1 MTHKYSSVGEF
12 DVTLTIEDDDGA
24 TYVANL
30 TITIEEQQVEPV
42 LDDTGLVLVVCS
54 LVVVIGLALVA
65 ATEPGK
71 YSIGLL
77 GAPLYVKTKDVLDN
91 KTRHALLGIIVTDP
105 GIHYSALR
113 EEFELSNGQAA
124 YHLNVL
130 EREGFIRSA
139 RDGKLKRF
147 YSAHTKVPEEVGM
160 SPEDMREA
168 IMKLV
173 EKHPGI
179 NQAQVMEELGMDRA
193 CASYYLRELVKEGR
207 LKAGKDGWYTVYT
220 VRFVR

>member
-130 EREGFIRSA
+130 
-139 RDGKLKRF
+139 
-147 YSAHTKVPEEVGM
+147 
-160 SPEDMREA
+160 
-168 IMKLV
+168 
-173 EKHPGI
+173 
-179 NQAQVMEELGMDRA
+179 
-193 CASYYLRELVKEGR
+193 
-207 LKAGKDGWYTVYT
+207 
-220 VRFVR
+220 